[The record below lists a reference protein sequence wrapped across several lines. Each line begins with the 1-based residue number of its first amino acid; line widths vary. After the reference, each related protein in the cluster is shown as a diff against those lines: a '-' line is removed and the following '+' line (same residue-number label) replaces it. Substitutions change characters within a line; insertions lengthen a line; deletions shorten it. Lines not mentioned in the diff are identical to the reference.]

1 MCYINLK
8 SEVCKKNLPNLIMD
22 WRRNNLFSNSFLMCY
37 GSALVFVISAL
48 LVTLPL
54 WSLVKP
60 LGSPLF
66 LVAIMGSAWWSGFR
80 SGLFATV
87 LSGVT
92 VDYIFISPEYQ
103 FVGNWDDILR
113 LSVFVAEGVV
123 LSWLIDTRRIAT
135 EKLEKS
141 HEQLQDLSQH
151 QQTLRE
157 TEQKRIALEIHDE
170 LGQSLTGMKMDVHWL
185 KRQINQSADNLSE
198 NSIPDKLSELSQQID
213 STISSVRRIAT
224 ELRPAVLD
232 DFGLIAA
239 IEWQAQEF
247 ERKTDVPCLFKSNEE
262 EFDLDAES
270 STAVFRIF
278 QETLTNITRHA
289 NASTIKVSFE
299 TSNEQ
304 VLMRVEDNGK
314 GIDLDKIKNKKSL
327 GILGMH
333 ERARLIGGE
342 LNIFKRNSGGTT
354 VELAI
359 PKRGFN

>member
-1 MCYINLK
+1 
-8 SEVCKKNLPNLIMD
+8 MD
-22 WRRNNLFSNSFLMCY
+22 WRGNNFFSDSFLMRY
-37 GSALVFVISAL
+37 GSALVFVVSAL
-48 LVTLPL
+48 LVTLAI

-66 LVAIMGSAWWSGFR
+66 LAAIMISAWWGGFR
-80 SGLFATV
+80 SGLFATI
-87 LSGVT
+87 LSGII
-92 VDYIFISPEYQ
+92 VDYIFIAPEYR

-113 LSVFVAEGVV
+113 LSVFIAEGIV

-170 LGQSLTGMKMDVHWL
+170 LGQSLTGIKMDVHWL
-185 KRQINQSADNLSE
+185 KRQINQPTENLSE
-198 NSIPDKLSELSQQID
+198 SSVSDKLSELSKQID

-247 ERKTDVPCLFKSNEE
+247 ERKTEVPCIFKYNEE
-262 EFDLDAES
+262 NLDLDPES

-289 NASTIKVSFE
+289 DASTIKVFFA
-299 TSNEQ
+299 TSNDQ
-304 VLMRVEDNGK
+304 FLMRVEDNGK
-314 GIDLDKIKNKKSL
+314 GIDLDKIKNRKSL

-342 LNIFKRNSGGTT
+342 LNIFKRKSGGTT

-359 PKRGFN
+359 PKGGFN